1 MKIKITFKH
10 LDHTEALDQKIT
22 EKTNKLKKFFDG
34 NVDVHWTCYVQ
45 DGKQFADILLFGSNF
60 EYKAR
65 ASSDSLYKAL
75 DMAIKK
81 IVTQVEKRK
90 SKWKDHMHHKH
101 DEQLKHLIQDNT
113 VLVKVDEDEFYY
125 EESA

>member
-10 LDHTEALDQKIT
+10 LEHTEALDQKIQ
-22 EKTNKLKKFFDG
+22 EKTNKLKKFFEG
-34 NVDVHWTCYVQ
+34 NIDVQWTCWVQEGKHFADVH
-45 DGKQFADILLFGSNF
+45 LFGNNF

-65 ASSDSLYKAL
+65 AESDSLYKTL
-75 DMAIKK
+75 DLAIKK
-81 IVTQVEKRK
+81 ITTQVEKRK
-90 SKWKDHMHHKH
+90 SKWKDHMHHQKN
-101 DEQLKHLIQDNT
+101 EQLKYLVQDHS